1 MPTYPQDA
9 NSGQLG
15 TLNGLFKE
23 VYADKVENLIPD
35 GVKLLKAVEF
45 LPKDKRNGSEY
56 H

>member
-1 MPTYPQDA
+1 MPTYPAQA
-9 NSGQLG
+9 ASVA

-23 VYADKVENLIPD
+23 VYSDRVENLIPD